1 MHLENTYNKY
11 VSREEKS
18 IRKLQKTI
26 SRLWKKIYK
35 MNAKR
40 DQKKIYKNI
49 SLNIYNTLV

>member
-40 DQKKIYKNI
+40 D
-49 SLNIYNTLV
+49 